1 MKGRCIC
8 GVADGERAAGG
19 LTAPRR
25 NAKHIKKGGN
35 GPRARPALC
44 GSSRKT
50 GTMERHIIN
59 CIRQIQLLAR
69 ADDRISL
76 STHPRVRTPSR
87 MPTGAGSLPA
97 TISASRTFARS
108 DTSSTALRTR
118 LERRGL
124 DVAAA
129 S

>member
-8 GVADGERAAGG
+8 GAADGERAAGG
-19 LTAPRR
+19 LTPPRR
-25 NAKHIKKGGN
+25 NAKQIKKGG
-35 GPRARPALC
+35 PRRGLLC

-69 ADDRISL
+69 AGDRISL